1 LQITDNIKIRAVSN
15 VIWNLLLIAIG
26 SLLGAGAVNS
36 ILLPMEFIGAGF
48 TGIALLVHYII
59 PWAPVSVTFF
69 ILNIPVYILG
79 YMFVSRRFFLYSI
92 PGMIFF
98 SVALVYVKFQVP
110 LNDKILAA
118 ILGGIIMG
126 AGTGIT
132 LRSQGSGG
140 GLDILSVMFLRLF
153 SIRLGT
159 TILLFNVALLAAA
172 ALLFPIERAL
182 YTLIFIFISSNITNI
197 VVTGLS
203 QRKTVLIISSR
214 WQEISKVIMAQIQR
228 GVTILSGR
236 GAYTNREENIL
247 YTIISF
253 NELSPLKKIVRDI
266 DPDAILVV
274 NDTLEVMGYRIGNQP
289 HW

>member
-1 LQITDNIKIRAVSN
+1 VEKNIK
-15 VIWNLLLIAIG
+15 VIGHVAWNLLLIATG
-26 SLLGAGAVNS
+26 SFLGAAAVNS
-36 ILLPMEFIGAGF
+36 ILIPMEFFGAGF
-48 TGIALLVHYII
+48 TGITLLVHYLI
-59 PWAPVSVTFF
+59 PWAPLSVIFF
-69 ILNIPVYILG
+69 VLNIPVYILG
-79 YMFVSRRFFLYSI
+79 YLFVSRRFFLYSI

-98 SVALVYVKFQVP
+98 SVALVFVKFQLP

-132 LRSQGSGG
+132 LKSHGSGG

-172 ALLFPIERAL
+172 AILFPIERAL

-203 QRKTVLIISSR
+203 QRKTVLIISSKSE
-214 WQEISKVIMAQIQR
+214 EISKVIMEKINR

-236 GAYTNREENIL
+236 GAYTNKEQNII

-253 NELSPLKKIVRDI
+253 NELPPLKKIVRDM
-266 DPDAILVV
+266 DPDAVLVV

-289 HW
+289 NW

>member
-1 LQITDNIKIRAVSN
+1 MKITVNKNIKATGHVA
-15 VIWNLLLIAIG
+15 WNLLLIATG
-26 SLLGAGAVNS
+26 SFLGAAAVNS
-36 ILLPMEFIGAGF
+36 ILIPMEFFGAGF
-48 TGIALLVHYII
+48 TGITLLVHYLI
-59 PWAPVSVTFF
+59 PWAPLSVIFF
-69 ILNIPVYILG
+69 ILNIPVYVLG

-98 SVALVYVKFQVP
+98 SVALVFVKFQMP

-126 AGTGIT
+126 TGTGIT
-132 LRSQGSGG
+132 LKSHGSGG

-153 SIRLGT
+153 SMRLGT
-159 TILLFNVALLAAA
+159 TILLFNVVLLAAA
-172 ALLFPIERAL
+172 AILFPIERAL
-182 YTLIFIFISSNITNI
+182 YTLIFIFISSNITNL

-203 QRKTVLIISSR
+203 QRKTVLIISIK
-214 WQEISKVIMAQIQR
+214 WEEISEVIMDEIHR

-236 GAYTNREENIL
+236 GAYTNKEQDII

-253 NELSPLKKIVRDI
+253 NELPAIKKIVRDI
-266 DPDAILVV
+266 DPDAVMVV